1 MTYAHWWARVVQAQT
16 EQADLPPQRVSAL
29 RKDGQATM
37 ALKAMPGIGAEIVLT
52 VRRGA
57 AQDAP
62 VPLSRAGGT
71 GRRDC

>member
-37 ALKAMPGIGAEIVLT
+37 ALKAMPGH
-52 VRRGA
+52 RR
-57 AQDAP
+57 
-62 VPLSRAGGT
+62 
-71 GRRDC
+71 